1 MNIVVRS
8 PKDLGQAL
16 KRYRLNDNISQ
27 AELAESIQ
35 THQMG
40 ISRIE
45 TGRLSRTLSLIF
57 SILKILDL
65 EIEIRPRRKGSAKDI
80 EDMFS

>member
-16 KRYRLNDNISQ
+16 KRYRLDREISQ

-40 ISRIE
+40 VSRIE

-57 SILKILDL
+57 SVLKVLDL

-80 EDMFS
+80 EDMF